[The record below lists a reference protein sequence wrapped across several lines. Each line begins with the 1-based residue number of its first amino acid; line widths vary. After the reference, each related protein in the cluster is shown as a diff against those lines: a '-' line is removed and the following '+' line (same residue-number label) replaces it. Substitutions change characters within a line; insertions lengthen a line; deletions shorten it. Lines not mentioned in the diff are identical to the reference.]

1 MRSSDWSSDVCSSD
15 LVLLRAPFLDALVFL
30 VRPCLEPRAQTVE
43 RVEERLQ
50 ELVASRLGRVGRV
63 AIGLRE
69 RDTVAFDRCHEI
81 VCDLDDVASLAG
93 GFSIDDVLR
102 VGAVHDIGEA
112 LLESLRLRLILS
124 GDRSEWRSSG
134 KGCGRT

>member
-1 MRSSDWSSDVCSSD
+1 MRISDWSSDVCSSD
-15 LVLLRAPFLDALVFL
+15 LRRLFLRGIDMAAAQESVLLRAPFLDALVFL

-93 GFSIDDVLR
+93 GFSIDDE
-102 VGAVHDIGEA
+102 IG
-112 LLESLRLRLILS
+112 R
-124 GDRSEWRSSG
+124 DTSE
-134 KGCGRT
+134 

>member
-1 MRSSDWSSDVCSSD
+1 MCCFFMIRRPPRATRTDTLFPYTTLFRSDQRRRLFLRGIDMAAAQES
-15 LVLLRAPFLDALVFL
+15 VLLRAPFLDALVFL

-81 VCDLDDVASLAG
+81 
-93 GFSIDDVLR
+93 
-102 VGAVHDIGEA
+102 
-112 LLESLRLRLILS
+112 
-124 GDRSEWRSSG
+124 
-134 KGCGRT
+134 GRAHV

>member
-1 MRSSDWSSDVCSSD
+1 MAAAQES
-15 LVLLRAPFLDALVFL
+15 VLLRAPFLDALVFL

-81 VCDLDDVASLAG
+81 VCELDGVASLAG
-93 GFSIDDVLR
+93 GFSMDDV
-102 VGAVHDIGEA
+102 VSGGAGHVEGY
-112 LLESLRLRLILS
+112 
-124 GDRSEWRSSG
+124 
-134 KGCGRT
+134 

>member
-1 MRSSDWSSDVCSSD
+1 MTHSFPTRRSSDLWSTGLDAIPLLDQRRRLFLRGIDMAAAQES
-15 LVLLRAPFLDALVFL
+15 VLLRAPFLDALVFL

-69 RDTVAFDRCHEI
+69 RATVAFDRCHEI
-81 VCDLDDVASLAG
+81 V
-93 GFSIDDVLR
+93 
-102 VGAVHDIGEA
+102 
-112 LLESLRLRLILS
+112 
-124 GDRSEWRSSG
+124 
-134 KGCGRT
+134 

>member
-1 MRSSDWSSDVCSSD
+1 MIRPPPRSTRTDTLFPYRRSSD
-15 LVLLRAPFLDALVFL
+15 LL

-93 GFSIDDVLR
+93 GDRKST
-102 VGAVHDIGEA
+102 
-112 LLESLRLRLILS
+112 RLN
-124 GDRSEWRSSG
+124 SSH
-134 KGCGRT
+134 